1 EYGGA
6 HAERIAR
13 RPPPPAPPAPAGG
26 PADPTETAAS
36 ELSDLFYA
44 ADAEERRLILINLD
58 YTLPASWSPLA
69 APQRA
74 DPWRLESA
82 ALQRHTEAGAGELE
96 RALGISRAQ
105 ARRIVGDELGEPI
118 VVAAKAM

>member
-58 YTLPASWSPLA
+58 YALPASWSPLA
-69 APQRA
+69 VPQRA
-74 DPWRLESA
+74 DTWRLESA
-82 ALQRHTEAGAGELE
+82 ALQRHTAAVVRELE
-96 RALGISRAQ
+96 RALGISPPQPPR
-105 ARRIVGDELGEPI
+105 V
-118 VVAAKAM
+118 